1 MEGDSLWPVEGQGQP
16 RLDPMLP
23 RTELATV
30 VSAVQ
35 LPHLLWWTIIRFT
48 QGSSSGLPSTYQ
60 GNNSFEKMRPDGNTS
75 FFTLIWNS
83 GTSSHRL
90 DVPGTDVHMFVGV
103 GARPYLPLTEG
114 LDSGKASSTKP
125 KATSLRARAMGTS

>member
-1 MEGDSLWPVEGQGQP
+1 MPVVDS
-16 RLDPMLP
+16 
-23 RTELATV
+23 
-30 VSAVQ
+30 S
-35 LPHLLWWTIIRFT
+35 
-48 QGSSSGLPSTYQ
+48 STYQ
-60 GNNSFEKMRPDGNTS
+60 GNNSFEKMRPNGNTS

-90 DVPGTDVHMFVGV
+90 DVPGTDVHMFAGV
-103 GARPYLPLTEG
+103 GAQPYLPLTEG

>member
-83 GTSSHRL
+83 GTSSHGL
-90 DVPGTDVHMFVGV
+90 DVPGTDVHM
-103 GARPYLPLTEG
+103 L
-114 LDSGKASSTKP
+114 
-125 KATSLRARAMGTS
+125 